1 MVIKVQA
8 PFPHWLACVKHSV
21 SVHPEPGSNSS
32 FNIYFHLLKSYWQEL
47 FIIKSPYLSHLLWYM
62 LLLFIC
68 LLYMIH
74 FRIDKRYYIKNKK
87 DCQLL
92 FLFFFSFFEFYIFYK
107 NNNDIM
113 TIFTM
118 FFNMLQVLHLTV
130 WYTYEKNLKKMEKS
144 SWQRGGDMII
154 YILSIRKSIA
164 GQ

>member
-1 MVIKVQA
+1 MVITVQA

-92 FLFFFSFFEFYIFYK
+92 FFI
-107 NNNDIM
+107 
-113 TIFTM
+113 
-118 FFNMLQVLHLTV
+118 FFNNFYFSRFFILQPFFLIFLYKQQLLQSNFHENSHFPKLLLLRLLFHQENTLHLLTV
-130 WYTYEKNLKKMEKS
+130 QDVFLFQE
-144 SWQRGGDMII
+144 
-154 YILSIRKSIA
+154 A
-164 GQ
+164 F